1 MKAIFSFLVITTISL
16 SLFANDHAPAGV
28 DADTSLRWL
37 QNGNNRFTGAKLR
50 SDGQSQGD
58 VHRLSTGQKPHAI
71 VLSCSDSR
79 VPPEVVFDQKLGEIF
94 VVRTAGEALGDNAIG
109 SIEYAVEHLG
119 SKLLVVMGHTSC
131 GAVKAAHSTLN
142 GSSLGTPALDNL
154 VKDIQPRI
162 SQFKDKKPSKNF
174 ETESWANT
182 EGVAKDLVTRSE
194 LIRKKV
200 ESGDLRI
207 VSSLYD
213 LESGHVAFKNEP
225 TLQMR
230 IPASVDEPKK
240 EESHSHEKAGHICDK
255 CKEKKKAEVAKHSH
269 GEEKKTDKKA
279 HDEHAPDAHSE
290 HSH

>member
-1 MKAIFSFLVITTISL
+1 MKSVLTFLVTILASATVL
-16 SLFANDHAPAGV
+16 ANDHAVKSV

-37 QNGNNRFTGAKLR
+37 QNGNARFTNSKLR
-50 SDGQSQGD
+50 KDGQSQND
-58 VHRLSTGQKPHAI
+58 VHRLSTGQQPHAI

-131 GAVKAAHSTLN
+131 GAVKAAHSSLD

-154 VKDIQPRI
+154 VKDIHPRI
-162 SQFKDKKPSKNF
+162 SQFKGKTPSKNF
-174 ETESWANT
+174 ATESWANT
-182 EGVAKDLVTRSE
+182 EGVAKDLLTRSE

-213 LESGHVAFKNEP
+213 LESGQVAFKAES
-225 TLQMR
+225 TLQTR
-230 IPASVDEPKK
+230 VPASIEEAKK
-240 EESHSHEKAGHICDK
+240 DSHHTHGRSGATCDK
-255 CKEKKKAEVAKHSH
+255 CKAQKTAEPSQAP
-269 GEEKKTDKKA
+269 
-279 HDEHAPDAHSE
+279 HAE